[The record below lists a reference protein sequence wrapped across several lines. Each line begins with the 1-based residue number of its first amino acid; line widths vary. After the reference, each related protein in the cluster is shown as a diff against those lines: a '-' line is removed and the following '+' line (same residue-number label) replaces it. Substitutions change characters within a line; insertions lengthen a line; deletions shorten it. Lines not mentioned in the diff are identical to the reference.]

1 MASSRPLDDAP
12 DRSYAPKL
20 ERFSRFIQP
29 ELKRLFGELAIERG
43 ARVLDLGCGVGIA
56 TRLLAGLLGNEAQ
69 VVGVDL
75 SLPHL
80 RAAHADSPLSWVQAD
95 AAQLCFLDKTFDL
108 IWCCNTVN
116 HLADPVGAVRQLRA
130 LLRAAGRLV
139 LAQSGLLPEMYFAW
153 DAPLDDAVRR
163 ACHAYYRERYRLSET
178 DTAAVRGI
186 VGLVKRADLHLGR
199 VHTVTIERVQPLS
212 QADRDYFSETIFQG
226 TWGDRLRPWLTTEQ
240 WQALCR
246 STDSASDE
254 YCLNRDDFHHIQ
266 TLTIFEARA

>member
-1 MASSRPLDDAP
+1 MASSRPLEDAP

-29 ELKRLFGELAIERG
+29 ELKRLFGELAIEPG
-43 ARVLDLGCGVGIA
+43 ARVLDVGCGVGFA
-56 TRLLAGLLGNEAQ
+56 TRLFAGLLGNEAQ

-80 RAAHADSPLSWVQAD
+80 RAARADSSPSWVQAD
-95 AAQLCFLDKTFDL
+95 AAQLCFRDATFDL
-108 IWCCNTVN
+108 IWSCNTVN
-116 HLADPVGAVRQLRA
+116 HLADPVGALRQLRA
-130 LLRAAGRLV
+130 LLRAEGRLV

-163 ACHAYYRERYRLSET
+163 ACHAYYRERYGLKES

-186 VGLVKRADLHLGR
+186 VGLVKRAGLRLGR

-212 QADRDYFSETIFQG
+212 QADREYFSETIFKS
-226 TWGDRLRPWLTTEQ
+226 TWGDRLTPWLTPEQ
-240 WQALCR
+240 WQALRR
-246 STDSASDE
+246 STDSASE
-254 YCLNRDDFHHIQ
+254 EFCLDREDFHHIQ
-266 TLTIFEARA
+266 TLTVFEARA

>member
-29 ELKRLFGELAIERG
+29 ELKQLFGELAIERG
-43 ARVLDLGCGVGIA
+43 ARVLDVGCGVGFA
-56 TRLLAGLLGNEAQ
+56 TRLLAELLGNEAQ

-80 RAAHADSPLSWVQAD
+80 RAAHADSAPSWVQAD
-95 AAQLCFLDKTFDL
+95 AAQLCFRDRTFDL
-108 IWCCNTVN
+108 IWSCNTIN
-116 HLADPVGAVRQLRA
+116 HLADPVGALRQLRA

-153 DAPLDDAVRR
+153 DTPLDDAVRR
-163 ACHAYYRERYRLSET
+163 ACHAYYRERYGLSEA

-186 VGLVKRADLHLGR
+186 VGLVKRADLQLGR

-212 QADRDYFSETIFQG
+212 QADRDYFSETIFKG

-246 STDSASDE
+246 STDSASEE
-254 YCLNRDDFHHIQ
+254 YCLNRNDFHHIQ
-266 TLTIFEARA
+266 TLTVFEARA